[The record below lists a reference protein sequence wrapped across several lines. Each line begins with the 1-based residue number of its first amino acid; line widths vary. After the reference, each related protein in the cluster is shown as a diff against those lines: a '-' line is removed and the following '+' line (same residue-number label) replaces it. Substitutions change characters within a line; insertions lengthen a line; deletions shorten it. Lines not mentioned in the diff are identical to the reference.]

1 MPTPK
6 RERKREGKL
15 ARQQAQLEA
24 QRRAARRQ
32 RIIRFTI
39 PAAFLVAVLAFIAL
53 RGGDDNGGDAD
64 NADDAAAP
72 TTTKAAGEC
81 GTPEQLQFPTP
92 PNMAIDAAKK
102 YTAAVATNKGNFTI
116 ELDPAR
122 APKTVNNFVFLAR
135 RDYFDGVVFHR
146 IIPGFVVQGGDPA
159 GTGSGGPG
167 YKFED
172 ELPKAGE
179 YRLGSVAMAN
189 SGPNTNGSQ
198 FFIIT
203 GPQGEQLPPN
213 YSLFGRVTEG
223 MDVVKAIEATGSP
236 SGTPTAPT
244 CMKSVEIAET

>member
-1 MPTPK
+1 MPTAK

-15 ARQQAQLEA
+15 ARQQAALEE

-32 RIIRFTI
+32 RILRLAI
-39 PAAFLVAVLAFIAL
+39 PAAFLVAALAFLAV
-53 RGGDDNGGDAD
+53 RSGDDGDDGSETGATPTT
-64 NADDAAAP
+64 AAA
-72 TTTKAAGEC
+72 AGDC
-81 GTPEQLQFPTP
+81 GAPKKLTFPTP
-92 PNMAIDAAKK
+92 PEMAIDAAKK
-102 YTAAVATNKGNFTI
+102 YTAAVETNKGNFTI

-135 RDYFDGVVFHR
+135 RNFYDGVVFHR
-146 IIPGFVVQGGDPA
+146 IIPGFVVQGGDPQ
-159 GTGSGGPG
+159 GTGSGDPG

-213 YSLFGRVTEG
+213 YSLFGRVAQG

-236 SGTPTAPT
+236 SGTPQGTT
-244 CMKSVEIAET
+244 CMKSVKITEG